1 MVLAISVVP
10 VSTQQPAQPNT
21 AKFVLSSWDYPDE
34 YGQGIE
40 KIEIKDN
47 STGSWIPQATHYYY
61 ESDSYEWGEDETI
74 KDGSIKLT
82 VWTWFNSTL
91 TGAIDFTD
99 GKNYHKHEVTVALQ
113 NGTTVFNQQNF
124 TYGGCFPAIDPP
136 QWYYY
141 YEVILNFVPEYGQIY
156 TISVDYEIY
165 YLITE
170 DTTLLTATSG
180 STDAGTPTGDYTD
193 THSVNGVFFGGT
205 DPTDM
210 YVTLWVEFSEEL
222 GNFNYSIYWN
232 GSTSC
237 NMFVYDHDAT
247 DWAVLDLTPNG
258 ENGPLAWD
266 NGTVSNEDY
275 YNATHVGF
283 KLWDELNP
291 AIAIYVDYL
300 HIHAAPASGWVVISA
315 ATLHVFRIYSPEQ
328 IFLGNFFF
336 IVLGLV
342 MVPASTIY
350 LVYGGRD
357 KLTQDKFFYF
367 LIAFIIG
374 WAFII
379 GGVMP

>member
-1 MVLAISVVP
+1 MVSLLVTATPTTSRP
-10 VSTQQPAQPNT
+10 QPTT
-21 AKFVLSSWDYPDE
+21 ARFVLSSWDYPDE

-40 KIEIKDN
+40 YVKV
-47 STGSWIPQATHYYY
+47 Y
-61 ESDSYEWGEDETI
+61 
-74 KDGSIKLT
+74 
-82 VWTWFNSTL
+82 
-91 TGAIDFTD
+91 
-99 GKNYHKHEVTVALQ
+99 Q
-113 NGTTVFNQQNF
+113 NGTGSYVELSESPINPTDDAELEVDSDGFLQIRVLTWLNKTYCGIANIGAAYAIFRHSINVTLQGENVFSQQNF
-124 TYGGCFPAIDPP
+124 TKISASGAGDPLFWFYYQVIIDFLPISGRT
-136 QWYYY
+136 Y
-141 YEVILNFVPEYGQIY
+141 VATIEY
-156 TISVDYEIY
+156 DL
-165 YLITE
+165 YLVEETE
-170 DTTLLTATSG
+170 GDVLTATSG

-237 NMFVYDHDAT
+237 NMFVYDHDAA

-266 NGTVSNEDY
+266 NGTVENEDY
-275 YNATHVGF
+275 YNTTHVGF

-291 AIAIYVDYL
+291 AIAIHVDYL
-300 HIHAAPASGWVVISA
+300 HIQGVPVFQWNTV
-315 ATLHVFRIYSPEQ
+315 ATLSLVFVCSYSEEQ
-328 IFLGNFFF
+328 VFLGNFFF